1 MPIRSQI
8 VMDTLVTMNVLR
20 AGAEPAMDRA
30 FGWFYEIEER
40 CTRFDSR
47 SEVMQLASHAGV
59 AAPVSPIVF
68 ESVQFA
74 LKVAEETGGAFDP
87 TIGHRMEQRGFNRE
101 YRTGQTIHSAI
112 DPARDVSYRD
122 VQLDPE
128 RRTIRLQ
135 RPLVID
141 LGAVAKGLA
150 IDMAA
155 RELELFKDFCIDAG
169 GDIFVGGC
177 NAEGAPW
184 SLGIRHPRREN
195 AAMYELR
202 ASNQAV
208 CTSGDYE
215 RGRHILDGRTGE
227 PAEKIASATVIAPTA
242 MAADALSTAAFV
254 LSPTEGI
261 ALLERMEVEGLIV
274 TAGLQL
280 YETQGLRRA
289 A

>member
-1 MPIRSQI
+1 MPTRSQI

-20 AGAEPAMDRA
+20 AGAEAAMERA

-40 CTRFDSR
+40 CTRFDAR
-47 SEVMQLASHAGV
+47 SEVMQLSAQAGV
-59 AAPVSPIVF
+59 AVPVSPIVF

-87 TIGHRMEQRGFNRE
+87 TIGRRMEQRGFNRE
-101 YRTGQTIHSAI
+101 YRTGQTIHTAI
-112 DPARDVSYRD
+112 HPDGDASYRD
-122 VQLDPE
+122 VHLDPE
-128 RRTIRLQ
+128 RKTIRLE

-155 RELELFKDFCIDAG
+155 RELEPFRNFCIDAG

-195 AAMYELR
+195 AVMYELR
-202 ASNQAV
+202 ASNQAM

-227 PAEKIASATVIAPTA
+227 PAETVASVTVIAPTA
-242 MAADALSTAAFV
+242 MAADALSTAAFI
-254 LSPTEGI
+254 LSPMEGI
-261 ALLERMEVEGLIV
+261 ALLERMEVDGLIV
-274 TAGLQL
+274 TPDLQL